1 MDTSVTSMRR
11 STYVGGGGNLA
22 AHRASLHMNNNHG
35 VGAGGR
41 GGSFHRQDSM
51 ALQHTGSVNGN
62 TAGGNPG
69 GAGVGGGGGGCGNIG
84 RASIINEKRWGTLIV
99 ELLEEGSVT
108 QEADEQ
114 L

>member
-11 STYVGGGGNLA
+11 STYVGGGNNLA

-35 VGAGGR
+35 IGAGGR
-41 GGSFHRQDSM
+41 GGSFHRQDSI
-51 ALQHTGSVNGN
+51 ALQHTGNINGN
-62 TAGGNPG
+62 AAGGNAG
-69 GAGVGGGGGGCGNIG
+69 GTGGSRGVGNIG

-99 ELLEEGSVT
+99 ELLEEGSIT
-108 QEADEQ
+108 QMADEK